1 MCSTSCH
8 AVCGNPLTFLPRN
21 SADSPCTALSKPTWA
36 PSKPSRFKSC
46 CCRGEFFISPPC
58 YFTIDGGQKV
68 PCSFWRF
75 AQLGVQ
81 EATCL
86 LSKCVWRIIR
96 VWSRVPAVNLPN
108 YITLS
113 RIFSVPIFMWLL
125 SSSVF
130 SSRNGEKELA
140 ASGLF
145 ILASITDGLD
155 GYLARKRGQVTTIGM
170 LLDPLADKLMIAAA
184 FISLVQFNP
193 RIVPAWIAVIIIGRE
208 FLVSGLR
215 GIAASEGFTIQA
227 SDLGKLKMVVQIVS
241 VVAVI
246 LDHRW
251 LEWKIGQFIFPVDLI
266 ARLAIWFMVAVSI
279 VSAVDYFVAFW
290 SKIDRKASERR
301 QRRRPFVLTRRKHQE
316 LPPEVQPNR

>member
-1 MCSTSCH
+1 M
-8 AVCGNPLTFLPRN
+8 
-21 SADSPCTALSKPTWA
+21 
-36 PSKPSRFKSC
+36 
-46 CCRGEFFISPPC
+46 
-58 YFTIDGGQKV
+58 
-68 PCSFWRF
+68 
-75 AQLGVQ
+75 
-81 EATCL
+81 
-86 LSKCVWRIIR
+86 
-96 VWSRVPAVNLPN
+96 NLPN

-113 RIFSVPIFMWLL
+113 RIFSVPIFLWLL
-125 SSSVF
+125 SGNVF
-130 SSRNGEKELA
+130 SSQNGEKELA
-140 ASGLF
+140 ASALF

-184 FISLVQFNP
+184 FIALVQFNP

-215 GIAASEGFTIQA
+215 GIAASEGFTIEA

-246 LDHRW
+246 LDHHW
-251 LEWKIGQFIFPVDLI
+251 LSWDIGRFIFPVDLI

-316 LPPEVQPNR
+316 LPPEAQPNR

>member
-1 MCSTSCH
+1 
-8 AVCGNPLTFLPRN
+8 
-21 SADSPCTALSKPTWA
+21 
-36 PSKPSRFKSC
+36 
-46 CCRGEFFISPPC
+46 
-58 YFTIDGGQKV
+58 
-68 PCSFWRF
+68 
-75 AQLGVQ
+75 
-81 EATCL
+81 
-86 LSKCVWRIIR
+86 
-96 VWSRVPAVNLPN
+96 
-108 YITLS
+108 
-113 RIFSVPIFMWLL
+113 MWLL

-130 SSRNGEKELA
+130 SSRNGEKELV
-140 ASGLF
+140 ASALF
-145 ILASITDGLD
+145 LLASITDGLD

-251 LEWKIGQFIFPVDLI
+251 LKWNIGPFIFPVDLI
-266 ARLAIWFMVAVSI
+266 AQMSIWFMVAVSI
-279 VSAVDYFVAFW
+279 VSAADYFVAFW

-301 QRRRPFVLTRRKHQE
+301 RRRPFVLSRRKHRE
-316 LPPEVQPNR
+316 LPPEVQPNP